1 MLKEVK
7 WSNILISIIYIVI
20 GILLIAFPKVSGDV
34 ITSIIGIGFLALGAV
49 AVVNYFL
56 IPVKDAFYRNDF
68 VYGVIAIVFGLII
81 ITKQNLIA
89 DLIPVIL
96 GLVITASGV
105 RKVQQAIVAKRI
117 NYSQSAFYFV
127 MGIISIILGV
137 VIMFWLSGQTA
148 KNIVFIV
155 IGAGL
160 VYDGVSDLIATL
172 FLANKFSNF
181 MKTFKNE
188 EEDNVI
194 DVTAED
200 HKDE

>member
-49 AVVNYFL
+49 AVINYFL

-96 GLVITASGV
+96 GIVITASGV

-172 FLANKFSNF
+172 FLANKFSDF

>member
-49 AVVNYFL
+49 AVINYFL

-68 VYGVIAIVFGLII
+68 LYGVIAIVFGLII
-81 ITKQNLIA
+81 ITKQDLIA
-89 DLIPVIL
+89 DLVPVIL

-105 RKVQQAIVAKRI
+105 RKVQEAIVAKRMK
-117 NYSQSAFYFV
+117 YSQAAFYFV
-127 MGIISIILGV
+127 MGIISIVLGL

-160 VYDGVSDLIATL
+160 VYDGVSDLITTL

>member
-49 AVVNYFL
+49 VVINYFL

-96 GLVITASGV
+96 GIVITASGV

-200 HKDE
+200 RKDE

>member
-7 WSNILISIIYIVI
+7 WSNILISLIYIVI

-49 AVVNYFL
+49 AVINYFL

-160 VYDGVSDLIATL
+160 VYDGVSDLITTL

>member
-49 AVVNYFL
+49 AVINYFL

>member
-1 MLKEVK
+1 MLKQIK
-7 WSNILISIIYIVI
+7 WSNILISVICIVI

-49 AVVNYFL
+49 AVINYFL

-68 VYGVIAIVFGLII
+68 LYGVIAIVFGLII
-81 ITKQNLIA
+81 MTKQDLIA
-89 DLIPVIL
+89 DLVPVIL

-105 RKVQQAIVAKRI
+105 RKVQEAIVAKRMQ
-117 NYSQSAFYFV
+117 YSQAAFYFV
-127 MGIISIILGV
+127 MGIISIILGL

-160 VYDGVSDLIATL
+160 VYDGVSDLITTL

-200 HKDE
+200 RKDE

>member
-49 AVVNYFL
+49 AVINYFL

-96 GLVITASGV
+96 GIVITASGV

-172 FLANKFSNF
+172 FLANKFSDF

-200 HKDE
+200 RKDE

>member
-49 AVVNYFL
+49 AVINYFL

-96 GLVITASGV
+96 GIVITASGV

-194 DVTAED
+194 DVTGED
-200 HKDE
+200 RKDE

>member
-49 AVVNYFL
+49 AVINYFL

-96 GLVITASGV
+96 GIVITASGV

-200 HKDE
+200 RKDE